1 MRRRHRGD
9 VRRGLG
15 DRTHRRGDACRRG
28 RRSSAGNKQVFVT
41 DPLLCKQVFGTVAPE
56 TFRSELDVAPPR
68 EFAKR
73 HESAETR
80 LKADAIV
87 SSTWVACH
95 VARVGGNVVN
105 RQS

>member
-1 MRRRHRGD
+1 MCGAASVIAH
-9 VRRGLG
+9 
-15 DRTHRRGDACRRG
+15 TDAETRAAMADAAAPEKPSMC
-28 RRSSAGNKQVFVT
+28 FVT
-41 DPLLCKQVFGTVAPE
+41 DPLLGKQVFGTDAPE